1 MSDVIGIIDSWEG
14 AVESEENKD
23 YATAAR
29 LYRMCNVYYEN
40 GELESYKADVDQ
52 KGQEAYRKF
61 WKMLKKLP
69 KDVQRDIK
77 REYAIAFPKVE
88 PFLCDWRSFIR
99 EQIDIIYKSNN

>member
-1 MSDVIGIIDSWEG
+1 
-14 AVESEENKD
+14 
-23 YATAAR
+23 
-29 LYRMCNVYYEN
+29 
-40 GELESYKADVDQ
+40 
-52 KGQEAYRKF
+52 
-61 WKMLKKLP
+61 MLKKLP